1 MRRNIFITGA
11 TGNIGSGLAAK
22 ILSDYPSD
30 KVILLIRA
38 DSENHAH
45 ERFRQ
50 TIEALY
56 PDFDIRSLNHRI
68 EIVKGDIT
76 RKHLGLSDQ
85 QYHYLTYEISHIIHS
100 AACTKFDLDLNLALK
115 TNFVGTKNVVRLAH
129 DIKKRGRAIKLAHI
143 STAFVCG
150 NREGTIYEDDLD
162 ESADCANSYEYT
174 KMIAELYVRRHTHEI
189 PAMIFR
195 PSIVVGDSYSGRIA
209 RFNVLYTP
217 LKYICMRLINGLP
230 CDPDTPLDI
239 VPLDFVCKSIARI
252 FLNTKACVPQ
262 TFHVAAGRNNCP
274 TIGEIVRKTIFL
286 YAAYLPYKRMPYVEY
301 YSEETDPALNIHPI
315 RIRHI
320 INSYRPYIG
329 YNRIFDTADFENALS
344 SVNLQLPNYHS
355 YLTTILTHF
364 IQTAL
369 ARNRVSAAGSEM
381 I

>member
-1 MRRNIFITGA
+1 MNRKIFITGA
-11 TGNIGSGLAAK
+11 TGNIGAGLAAK

-38 DSENHAH
+38 NSESHAH
-45 ERFRQ
+45 ERFQQ
-50 TIEALY
+50 TLEALY
-56 PDFDIRSLNHRI
+56 PELDIRSLNHGI
-68 EIVKGDIT
+68 EFLCGDIS
-76 RKHLGLSDQ
+76 REYLGLSDQ
-85 QYHYLTYEISHIIHS
+85 QYHYLIHETSHIIHS

-129 DIKKRGRAIKLAHI
+129 DIKNQGRAVKLAHV

-150 NREGTIYEDDLD
+150 NRKGTIYEDDLD
-162 ESADCANSYEYT
+162 EYADCANSYEYT
-174 KMIAELYVRRHTHEI
+174 KMIAELYVRRHSNDI
-189 PAMIFR
+189 PTVIFR

-239 VPLDFVCKSIARI
+239 VPLDFVCESIARI
-252 FLNTKACVPQ
+252 FLDINDHGLQ
-262 TFHVAAGRNNCP
+262 TYHVAAGRNNCP
-274 TIGEIVRKTIFL
+274 TIGEIVRKMIFL
-286 YAAYLPYKRMPYVEY
+286 YAAHWPDKKLPYVEY
-301 YSEETDPALNIHPI
+301 YRAENDPASNIHPA

-329 YNRIFDTADFENALS
+329 HNRIFDTANLEKALS

-364 IQTAL
+364 IQAVL
-369 ARNRVSAAGSEM
+369 ARNRVRAA
-381 I
+381 